1 MFKPSNI
8 DSTVSRRVRVA
19 RSVANGQADAAAGP
33 QPIGPGFSSTVT
45 KQGSSRPRVFSPEQP
60 IEPLA
65 EKPRSHSQER
75 APAVTNAP
83 DLPQTPVFA
92 GIDVAKDALDL
103 ATSQGQNVERFDN
116 TSQGIALLRGRLA
129 ILKPACIVVEA
140 TGGLETPLI
149 QALLEAALPVARVNP
164 GNVRHFALGLGILAK
179 TDPIDA
185 RVLCRFA
192 ELASPRLSKKRA
204 CHLIELDALVGCRRQ
219 LVKTRTEQ
227 TNRKLAA
234 VSRPAKNALNAVLL
248 TLDKQIQK
256 LEKEIARIIDSDD
269 DLKGL
274 SQQLK
279 SVPGVGEILASTL
292 IAEVPELGKIP
303 HRQLAALIGVAPIN
317 HDSGSSKGRRSI
329 RGGRPTV
336 RAALYMAAVCAT
348 RFNPL
353 IKDFFAKL
361 KAKAKPGKAIIVA
374 CMHKLLTL
382 LNVMAERNLVWQEL
396 EVVKSL
402 KTA

>member
-1 MFKPSNI
+1 
-8 DSTVSRRVRVA
+8 
-19 RSVANGQADAAAGP
+19 
-33 QPIGPGFSSTVT
+33 
-45 KQGSSRPRVFSPEQP
+45 
-60 IEPLA
+60 
-65 EKPRSHSQER
+65 
-75 APAVTNAP
+75 VTNAP
-83 DLPQTPVFA
+83 DLSQPPVFA

-103 ATSQGQNVERFDN
+103 ATSQGQSVERFDN
-116 TSQGIALLRGRLA
+116 TSQGIALLLQRLA
-129 ILKPACIVVEA
+129 MLTPACIVVEA

-192 ELASPRLSKKRA
+192 ELASPRLSEKRA
-204 CHLIELDALVGCRRQ
+204 SHLLELDALVDCRRQ
-219 LVKTRTEQ
+219 LIKTRTEQ

-234 VSRPAKNALNAVLL
+234 TSKPAKNALNAVLL
-248 TLDKQIQK
+248 TLNKQIQK
-256 LEKEIARIIDSDD
+256 LEKEMARIIDSDD

-274 SQQLK
+274 FQQLK

-317 HDSGSSKGRRSI
+317 RDSGSSKGRRSI

-353 IKDFFAKL
+353 IKDFFTKL

-382 LNVMAERNLVWQEL
+382 LNVMAQRNLLWQEL